1 MPVDPQPPVA
11 AAPAAPAPAGAD
23 RAAGARDPDAFEAV
37 YREHVG
43 RVHALCLRM
52 TGDAREA
59 EELTQ
64 DVFVRAWE
72 RLPSFRGESALG
84 TWLHRLAVNVVL
96 ETARGTRRRERRVE
110 PTSDLAALAPASGA
124 AGAAPDERIALDM
137 DLERAIAGLP
147 RAVRTVFVL
156 HDIEGYRH
164 DEIARLTGGAVGT
177 MRSQLHRARRLLMEA
192 LGR

>member
-11 AAPAAPAPAGAD
+11 AAPAAPTPAGAD

-110 PTSDLAALAPASGA
+110 PTSDLAALAPASEA

-147 RAVRTVFVL
+147 QAVRTVFVL